1 MSVVNTERLNM
12 QLNLNPDVA
21 CWIDANR
28 GELSRQKF
36 IINLVRQMMLLE
48 TKSTKDKYDGK
59 DNILNGASYAP
70 EQD

>member
-1 MSVVNTERLNM
+1 M

-36 IINLVRQMMLLE
+36 ILTLVRKMMLQD
-48 TKSTKDKYDGK
+48 TQSTKDNNGK
-59 DNILNGASYAP
+59 NNLPNGAFYAP
-70 EQD
+70 EQE

>member
-1 MSVVNTERLNM
+1 M

-36 IINLVRQMMLLE
+36 ILTLVKKMMLQD
-48 TKSTKDKYDGK
+48 TQSTKDNNGK
-59 DNILNGASYAP
+59 NNLPNGAFYAP
-70 EQD
+70 VQE